1 MKKWKNLSAAVL
13 AVGMLAVMGISAF
26 AGAAAEDQAQAQV
39 QPTGI
44 KCTKCEAGEL
54 YLTDSV
60 DTGWYTL
67 EYVLCQHGYP
77 NKMDGKEEKQITN
90 IYTCTNCKISQPSK
104 TKQTRLVH
112 QHQIHPQEK
121 DNFHE
126 KMQRNHRRDCNGTF
140 SAAEWTGYSVQA

>member
-13 AVGMLAVMGISAF
+13 AVGMLAAMGISAF
-26 AGAAAEDQAQAQV
+26 AGAEAEDQAQAQV
-39 QPTGI
+39 QPTGM
-44 KCTKCEAGEL
+44 KCTKCEAREL

-67 EYVLCQHGYP
+67 EYVPCQHGYP

-112 QHQIHPQEK
+112 QQ
-121 DNFHE
+121 
-126 KMQRNHRRDCNGTF
+126 
-140 SAAEWTGYSVQA
+140 

>member
-67 EYVLCQHGYP
+67 EYVRCQHGYP

-112 QHQIHPQEK
+112 QH
-121 DNFHE
+121 
-126 KMQRNHRRDCNGTF
+126 
-140 SAAEWTGYSVQA
+140 

>member
-13 AVGMLAVMGISAF
+13 AVGMLAAMGISAF
-26 AGAAAEDQAQAQV
+26 AGAATENQAQAQV
-39 QPTGI
+39 QPTGM
-44 KCTKCEAGEL
+44 KCTKCGAGEL

-60 DTGWYTL
+60 DIGWYTI
-67 EYVLCQHGYP
+67 EYVLCQHSYP

-112 QHQIHPQEK
+112 QQ
-121 DNFHE
+121 
-126 KMQRNHRRDCNGTF
+126 
-140 SAAEWTGYSVQA
+140 

>member
-13 AVGMLAVMGISAF
+13 AVGMLAAMGISAF
-26 AGAAAEDQAQAQV
+26 AGAATENQAQAQV
-39 QPTGI
+39 QPTGM

-77 NKMDGKEEKQITN
+77 NKMDGKEE
-90 IYTCTNCKISQPSK
+90 
-104 TKQTRLVH
+104 
-112 QHQIHPQEK
+112 
-121 DNFHE
+121 
-126 KMQRNHRRDCNGTF
+126 
-140 SAAEWTGYSVQA
+140 

>member
-1 MKKWKNLSAAVL
+1 MKKWKNLSAVVL
-13 AVGMLAVMGISAF
+13 AVGMLAAMGISAF
-26 AGAAAEDQAQAQV
+26 AGAEAEDQAQAQM
-39 QPTGI
+39 QPTGM

-104 TKQTRLVH
+104 PNPPRFVH
-112 QHQIHPQEK
+112 QQKIHHTKK
-121 DNFHE
+121 DSESCPFLL
-126 KMQRNHRRDCNGTF
+126 R
-140 SAAEWTGYSVQA
+140 

>member
-1 MKKWKNLSAAVL
+1 MKRWKNLSAAVL
-13 AVGMLAVMGISAF
+13 AVGMLAVMGISVF

-67 EYVLCQHGYP
+67 EYVLCQHGYL
-77 NKMDGKEEKQITN
+77 NKMDRKEEKQITN
-90 IYTCTNCKISQPSK
+90 IYSCIKCKISQPSK
-104 TKQTRLVH
+104 TKQTRVVR
-112 QHQIHPQEK
+112 QP
-121 DNFHE
+121 
-126 KMQRNHRRDCNGTF
+126 
-140 SAAEWTGYSVQA
+140 

>member
-13 AVGMLAVMGISAF
+13 AVGMLAAMGISAF
-26 AGAAAEDQAQAQV
+26 AGAEAEAQAQAQV

-44 KCTKCEAGEL
+44 KCTKCGAGEL

-112 QHQIHPQEK
+112 QQ
-121 DNFHE
+121 
-126 KMQRNHRRDCNGTF
+126 
-140 SAAEWTGYSVQA
+140 

>member
-1 MKKWKNLSAAVL
+1 MKKWKNLSAVVL
-13 AVGMLAVMGISAF
+13 AVGMLAAMGISAF
-26 AGAAAEDQAQAQV
+26 AGAEAEDQAQAQM
-39 QPTGI
+39 QPTGM

-77 NKMDGKEEKQITN
+77 NKMDVKEEKQITN

-104 TKQTRLVH
+104 TK
-112 QHQIHPQEK
+112 HPIGSSAVREK
-121 DNFHE
+121 KSSSKNKKTIPFG
-126 KMQRNHRRDCNGTF
+126 MVFCLMNL
-140 SAAEWTGYSVQA
+140 